1 MLLANISVAM
11 ALLLLRLSVNCRR
24 WLTLSTV
31 CVRLLAGD
39 GLFLP
44 ADDVELFL
52 HWHRNSL
59 KRKVVNEPFR
69 LLIGCA
75 FPQLG
80 QTGQFAWETAG
91 FASFAGR
98 TFWH

>member
-1 MLLANISVAM
+1 M

-24 WLTLSTV
+24 WVALSAA
-31 CVRLLAGD
+31 CVRLFAGD
-39 GLFLP
+39 CLLLP
-44 ADDVELFL
+44 ADDVALFL

-59 KRKVVNEPFR
+59 KRKAVNEPCR
-69 LLIGCA
+69 LLIGWA

-80 QTGQFAWETAG
+80 QTGKFVWEAAG